1 MTRWEIVEKLAK
13 EKRVEI
19 MACNIA
25 KSPMSPNL
33 EDLCQMVYELLLT
46 YDEAK
51 IIDLWESG
59 ALGFFIARVL
69 TTQYRSPRST
79 FYNLI
84 RKFSAKSE
92 EIDERTG

>member
-1 MTRWEIVEKLAK
+1 MGDSGKTRKGKAGGDNGLQ
-13 EKRVEI
+13 
-19 MACNIA
+19 
-25 KSPMSPNL
+25 
-33 EDLCQMVYELLLT
+33 DLCQMVYELLLT